1 MDNSCMTCHRTSEQ
15 SLLDTIN
22 EKKQRKDELHKKSM
36 KQIAAAHLEAG
47 KAWEVGATKDEMA
60 PVLKDIRHAQWRW
73 DYAVASHPAFFHAPE
88 ETLRVLATAL
98 EKAGNARI
106 KLAKILAKH
115 GAADYVAPTITS
127 KKQAQ
132 EITGL
137 PFKKLVDQK
146 KKFQNGLLIEWKKE
160 AEKKGIY
167 NPESTKNI
175 EDKTSY

>member
-1 MDNSCMTCHRTSEQ
+1 MR
-15 SLLDTIN
+15 
-22 EKKQRKDELHKKSM
+22 KKERKNELHEKAM
-36 KQIAAAHLEAG
+36 KQLAAAHLEAG
-47 KAWEVGATKDEMA
+47 KAWEVGATKEEMA

-115 GAADYVAPTITS
+115 GAADYKAPQATS
-127 KKQAQ
+127 KEKAQ
-132 EITGL
+132 EIVGL
-137 PFKKLVDQK
+137 PFKKLVDDK
-146 KKFQNGLLIEWKKE
+146 EKFKSGLLIEWKKE

-167 NPESTKNI
+167 NPKSTEGI
-175 EDKTSY
+175 EDKTSYN